1 VTRTEAL
8 LKLLALEPETRDQII
23 VITGWPA
30 EETEAVLDH
39 LVATGQIGRTLGGG
53 GYGFGRRLYFTRKP
67 HAVPDLPELGREAN
81 PAGDPQGAPRA
92 LRARPVLGVSSHA
105 RLVRTIRRGDAGRR
119 AAAARMEGAR
129 AC

>member
-8 LKLLALEPETRDQII
+8 LKLLELEPETRDQII

-67 HAVPDLPELGREAN
+67 HAVPDLQELGREAN
-81 PAGDPQGAPRA
+81 AAGDPQGAPRP
-92 LRARPVLGVSSHA
+92 LFARPVLGVSSHA

-119 AAAARMEGAR
+119 AAAARMEGAH
-129 AC
+129 

>member
-1 VTRTEAL
+1 MTRSEAL
-8 LKLLALEPETRDQII
+8 LKLLAIEPETRDQII

-30 EETEAVLDH
+30 EETAAVLDA
-39 LVATGQIGRTLGGG
+39 LVAQHQVSYTAGHG
-53 GYGFGRRLYFTRKP
+53 GYGTGRRLYFTRTP
-67 HAVPDLPELGREAN
+67 HAVFDLPALGREAN
-81 PAGDPQGAPRA
+81 PAGDPPRAPRP
-92 LRARPVLGVSSHA
+92 LRPGPVLGVSSHA

>member
-1 VTRTEAL
+1 MTRDECL

-30 EETEAVLDH
+30 EETAAVLDA
-39 LVATGQIGRTLGGG
+39 LVASRQVGRTLGGG

-67 HAVPDLPELGREAN
+67 HAVPDLQALGREAN
-81 PAGDPQGAPRA
+81 AAGDPQGAPRP

-119 AAAARMEGAR
+119 AAAARMEGAH
-129 AC
+129 